1 MHLHRALAVALALG
15 CAFASGLPAASP
27 FAGKW
32 KFNPA
37 KSSITGTTD
46 SIAAAGPKTWKFT
59 YGSFSW
65 TVKADGTDQP
75 TAFGGTVALKVIGP
89 TNWMFTRK
97 TNGIGTSTDVW
108 SLSSDG
114 MTMTRSSVGKHLDG
128 TSFNDVVTF
137 RRTVGDKGFEGTW
150 VSTEAKVS
158 WLDVV
163 IADNGAVGITL
174 TVPGEQVKI
183 VLTFDGKDAPVNG
196 PRIPPGMTTSTKV
209 SGPRKLE
216 VTTKLGGKVLDT
228 ETWEISADGQTFTY
242 TEKDAGE
249 EKATVQVYDKK

>member
-1 MHLHRALAVALALG
+1 M
-15 CAFASGLPAASP
+15 
-27 FAGKW
+27 
-32 KFNPA
+32 
-37 KSSITGTTD
+37 
-46 SIAAAGPKTWKFT
+46 
-59 YGSFSW
+59 
-65 TVKADGTDQP
+65 
-75 TAFGGTVALKVIGP
+75 
-89 TNWMFTRK
+89 
-97 TNGIGTSTDVW
+97 
-108 SLSSDG
+108 
-114 MTMTRSSVGKHLDG
+114 
-128 TSFNDVVTF
+128 
-137 RRTVGDKGFEGTW
+137 
-150 VSTEAKVS
+150 STEAKVS